1 MTATAHLAFTAP
13 NCAFIEYLPPHL
25 CVETLRRELVQE
37 GFDFV
42 GGRILPPT
50 KPGLGIELNMDVLHR
65 YKVA

>member
-42 GGRILPPT
+42 GGCILPPT
-50 KPGLGIELNMDVLHR
+50 KPGLGIELNMDVLRR